1 MLHKKIQDLENQMQ
15 NLDTLEYEDIYGS
28 PTNNAEKPWSLDDVV
43 KKHVMKS
50 LKLYSKIEK
59 ELEED
64 ENLRSIYEHDAKELK
79 TRTVDYL
86 KKVGLIEKESDIE
99 RLVVANKSKSY
110 SGDISVELKKIE
122 DTKESLN
129 HVQSKMIGYRRTLQG
144 ILDKMSEA

>member
-59 ELEED
+59 SEGETETVAAEIKLEPTSE
-64 ENLRSIYEHDAKELK
+64 EIIEYATEERKEESAVWINAKDNEGK
-79 TRTVDYL
+79 SYWV
-86 KKVGLIEKESDIE
+86 KKSDIKTE
-99 RLVVANKSKSY
+99 TGKRK
-110 SGDISVELKKIE
+110 
-122 DTKESLN
+122 
-129 HVQSKMIGYRRTLQG
+129 
-144 ILDKMSEA
+144 